1 MTMEVVK
8 LKEHFVI
15 LFAQNIIEKNEP
27 NTLINILI
35 EITRNNNLLKG
46 RILLPFIV
54 IDEQM

>member
-1 MTMEVVK
+1 MTIEVVK

-15 LFAQNIIEKNEP
+15 LFAQNIIEKNEL
-27 NTLINILI
+27 NRYINILI
-35 EITRNNNLLKG
+35 EITTNNNLLKG